1 MLLYLNS
8 EQNYVIMPRVPKI
21 FSNKQIKDFINQH
34 MDQLPYEV
42 TDYITKLSNSTKED
56 VRPALMSA
64 FWFGMY
70 TGMING
76 IACFSGDIVEGVS
89 DVPKDNQW
97 HKVNED
103 TCVNFCK

>member
-8 EQNYVIMPRVPKI
+8 EQNYVIMPRVPKT
-21 FSNKQIKDFINQH
+21 FTDKQIKEFIRQH
-34 MDQLPYEV
+34 MEQLQYEV

-70 TGMING
+70 TGLING
-76 IACFSGDIVEGVS
+76 IACFSGDIVKGIS
-89 DVPKDNQW
+89 DLPSDNQW
-97 HKVNED
+97 HKVND
-103 TCVNFCK
+103 VVCVNFNK